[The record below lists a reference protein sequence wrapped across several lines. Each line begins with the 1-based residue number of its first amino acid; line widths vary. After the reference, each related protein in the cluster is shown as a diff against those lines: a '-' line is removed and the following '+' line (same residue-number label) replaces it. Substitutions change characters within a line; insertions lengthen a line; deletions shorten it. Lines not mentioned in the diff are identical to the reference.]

1 MISISL
7 TDFIDYVSKV
17 GISKFTIVNQIN
29 LREEYQPAFDFWKPL
44 REGII
49 DLHQN
54 NKDKS
59 ELDKILNEL
68 TDKKKINRYP
78 ALIESYKSFLG
89 RKKIEWFDPPFKDWK
104 INDLRI
110 KLNPELGLEING
122 KLYVIKLYFKSDNL
136 SQKKADL
143 ILLLMN
149 SMLKKGDYKEATF
162 AVLDVE
168 RKKLFEKTKLKK
180 NHLPLLEGEA
190 LSFINIWNSL
200 EK

>member
-1 MISISL
+1 MINISL

-17 GISKFTIVNQIN
+17 GTSKFTIVNQIYS
-29 LREEYQPAFDFWKPL
+29 REEYQPAFDFWKPL

-49 DLHQN
+49 DLHQHN
-54 NKDKS
+54 RDKS
-59 ELDKILNEL
+59 ELDKILNHL

-78 ALIESYKSFLG
+78 SLIESYKSFLG
-89 RKKIEWFDPPFKDWK
+89 RKKVEWFEPPFKDWK
-104 INDLRI
+104 TNDLRI
-110 KLNPELGLEING
+110 KLNPELGLEIND
-122 KLYVIKLYFKSDNL
+122 KLYVIKLYFKADKL
-136 SQKKADL
+136 SQMKADL

-149 SMLKKGDYKEATF
+149 TKLKKGDYKEATF

-180 NHLPLLEGEA
+180 THLPLLEGEA
-190 LSFINIWNSL
+190 LSFINIWNSF